1 MAAVVNIL
9 RFKEP
14 VDRGLF
20 AAAEHELAEPMR
32 AIAGFQ
38 GFHVVRTAEA
48 EVVLVILAD
57 TVEVLDQLATE
68 VGSPWMLA
76 NVVPLL
82 ASPPERHVGEV
93 IASATSHA

>member
-1 MAAVVNIL
+1 MAAVVSTL

-14 VDRGLF
+14 VDRALF
-20 AAAEHELAEPMR
+20 VESERELADGMR
-32 AIAGFQ
+32 AIDGFQ
-38 GFHVVRTAEA
+38 GFHVVHTAET

-82 ASPPERHVGEV
+82 ASPPDRHVGEV
-93 IASATSHA
+93 IASATARA